1 MLNNNKLSYF
11 FVFILFAIINFKAF
25 AIEVLEGAWFECEFS
40 GKTSIPTD
48 NCEMLD
54 NDGFIFSENIATHI
68 SVINSQ
74 ETQCKKNK
82 IGQCFPSEISFVNV
96 RKGRQDKVDFRDSKL
111 ILTFL
116 GCNQLFHLKNKID
129 YVQASPDN
137 KKCFWA
143 GKKVFYLKK
152 YDGKLLFKK

>member
-1 MLNNNKLSYF
+1 MLNKIKLLLF
-11 FVFILFAIINFKAF
+11 CTLVFTSILNSKAF
-25 AIEVLEGAWFECEFS
+25 ALEKLEGAWFECEFS

-96 RKGRQDKVDFRDSKL
+96 RKGRQDKVDFHDSKL

-116 GCNQLFHLKNKID
+116 GCNQVFHLKNKVD

-152 YDGKLLFKK
+152 YDGQLLFKK

>member
-1 MLNNNKLSYF
+1 MLNKIKLLLF
-11 FVFILFAIINFKAF
+11 CTLVFTSILNSKAF
-25 AIEVLEGAWFECEFS
+25 ALEKLEGAWFECEFS

-116 GCNQLFHLKNKID
+116 GCNQLFHLKNKVD

>member
-1 MLNNNKLSYF
+1 MLNKIKLLLF
-11 FVFILFAIINFKAF
+11 CTLVFTSILNSKAF
-25 AIEVLEGAWFECEFS
+25 ALEKLEGAWFECEFS

-82 IGQCFPSEISFVNV
+82 IGQCFPSKISFVNV

-116 GCNQLFHLKNKID
+116 GCNQVFHLKNKVD